1 MEYLDGRHVVD
12 AIDDLNADEFVP
24 KTFKSEST
32 KSIKMETAEATP
44 AVKAVK
50 IHTNAPNEDP
60 VFHQNVS
67 DSLIQSCFG
76 SDA

>member
-1 MEYLDGRHVVD
+1 MVD

-24 KTFKSEST
+24 KSFKSEAS
-32 KSIKMETAEATP
+32 KCSKVETADATTT
-44 AVKAVK
+44 AKAVK

-67 DSLIQSCFG
+67 GSLTVFG
-76 SDA
+76 SHA